1 MHNIPHCPTKIYLL
15 GLNICFLQAKVESSA
30 SDELRGSLAGHKFP
44 ITQDLIEE
52 ISTKAK
58 KSTAALWLTCSTYFI
73 PKSI

>member
-58 KSTAALWLTCSTYFI
+58 KIDSRFVANLLHLLYTEE
-73 PKSI
+73 